1 MELGATLCTP
11 KQPSCSVCP
20 LGTIGVCMAYT
31 EATVDVKATHA
42 KVSGSPL
49 GTDIEECA
57 LCIPSDMYR
66 SDLGVT
72 NFPVK
77 LSKRPQREE
86 FTVVIVLQAMR
97 CGSPHFL
104 LFQRPKKGLL
114 GGLWEFPGQTIAI
127 STKPTDN
134 STEIQEQ
141 AQLSVLNRI
150 KSAVKCIHFDAS
162 DLQSIGQSLSPN
174 PLQVVHLFSHIRM
187 TYDIYTLSCG
197 FSEVLN
203 IGRWVSANEF
213 AESAVSTAARK
224 VFAHFQSSQ
233 NSTCVPKPNTKAK
246 KRKTDSPL
254 DDAKQLRLTTF
265 FH

>member
-1 MELGATLCTP
+1 
-11 KQPSCSVCP
+11 
-20 LGTIGVCMAYT
+20 
-31 EATVDVKATHA
+31 
-42 KVSGSPL
+42 
-49 GTDIEECA
+49 
-57 LCIPSDMYR
+57 
-66 SDLGVT
+66 
-72 NFPVK
+72 
-77 LSKRPQREE
+77 
-86 FTVVIVLQAMR
+86 MR

-114 GGLWEFPGQTIAI
+114 GGLWEFPGHTIAI

-162 DLQSIGQSLSPN
+162 DLQSIG
-174 PLQVVHLFSHIRM
+174 QVVHLFSHIRM

-246 KRKTDSPL
+246 KRTTDSPL
-254 DDAKQLRLTTF
+254 VDAKQLRLTTF